1 MEQIAQLKA
10 MRDAARARLQV
21 LPDWKL
27 MTSLDA
33 LIPELEVAFGV
44 APEVASEDDE
54 EGGEDVAD
62 GDAQHDIEEAEPSP
76 PEPIE
81 ATSKSRSSFSKPAQA
96 AAETAEPESA
106 DQDVLVDLEVVDLE
120 AEIASEVEAN
130 MAKLAESVD
139 PEEDAVN
146 RALDELRADL
156 SDVDEPEERGSLL
169 KFRQ

>member
-54 EGGEDVAD
+54 ESGEDVAD

-81 ATSKSRSSFSKPAQA
+81 ATAKSRPLFSKPIEP
-96 AAETAEPESA
+96 AAEEPV
-106 DQDVLVDLEVVDLE
+106 QDEVLVDLEVVDLE
-120 AEIASEVEAN
+120 AEIASEVAAD
-130 MAKLAESVD
+130 MSKLAESVD